1 MLEDYA
7 AAVTAY
13 ERVLQLAPEH
23 AGARENLA
31 MALMAKGDYAAA
43 APIFLRLAAGVR
55 EDRAARDRFLAYAGS
70 AFLQAGD
77 YRAALAPY
85 RELTADRPAPDPG
98 HLRALLRIYIELE
111 NYPAAEA
118 AAVRLVNLLPTD
130 ATGWRA
136 LGQIR
141 LQRQG
146 YDEAL
151 AAYAVL
157 REMGAACA
165 DELRTLAR
173 LYQHRGLPLAAAR
186 IFAASYDGVVSIE
199 PRHYDLLVD
208 LYAAGGDLNAALC
221 WLERRQREHP
231 DPLVLM
237 RRGDLLYRA
246 GRFDEALTAYL
257 QVKQLSADDG
267 RQFLMA
273 AYSAWY
279 LNKYNLTRELAERA
293 RRHDAFRRHAV
304 ALLAALDR
312 LRSE

>member
-7 AAVTAY
+7 AAATAY

-23 AGARENLA
+23 AGAWENLA

-85 RELTADRPAPDPG
+85 RELTADRPAPNPS
-98 HLRALLRIYIELE
+98 HLCALLRIYLELE
-111 NYPAAEA
+111 EYSAAEM
-118 AAVRLVNLLPTD
+118 AAVRLVNLLPAD
-130 ATGWRA
+130 AAGWRT

-141 LQRQG
+141 LQRQR

-157 REMGAACA
+157 RKMGAACA
-165 DELRTLAR
+165 NELRTLAR
-173 LYQHRGLPLAAAR
+173 LYQRRGLPLAAAR
-186 IFAASYDGVVSIE
+186 ILAASYGDAASLE
-199 PRHYDLLVD
+199 PRHYDLLVG
-208 LYAAGGDLNAALC
+208 LYAAGGDLDAALC

-231 DPLVLM
+231 DPTAIM

-246 GRFDEALTAYL
+246 GRFDDALAAYR
-257 QVKQLSADDG
+257 QVKRLPADDG

-279 LNKYNLTRELAERA
+279 LNDYGLTRELAERA
-293 RRHDAFRRHAV
+293 RRHDAFRRHAD

-312 LRSE
+312 LRPE